1 MAKVIEGEK
10 YNIAVVK
17 KDAQFALG
25 IAPREE
31 YLYCGDMVEL
41 ENGMLGM
48 CILVDEYVA
57 DDKVIN
63 HEMVSGME
71 AYRVICR
78 YRKADVKWPE
88 EKEDEDYE

>member
-41 ENGMLGM
+41 ENGMLGT
-48 CILVDEYVA
+48 CILVDEFVGGE
-57 DDKVIN
+57 DVIV
-63 HEMVSGME
+63 HETFSGME
-71 AYRVICR
+71 VQRVINR
-78 YRKADVKWPE
+78 YRRSKVDWE
-88 EKEDEDYE
+88 EEDDE